1 MVRRKNDDNAKR
13 RQADMLDNRLR
24 ETIDPWLNRMGG
36 AIAARGV
43 KANSVTLLAFALG
56 MASAALIASG
66 YALPALALML
76 LSRLCD
82 GLDGAVARAT
92 KITDFGGYLDIVL
105 DFAFY
110 GAIPFA
116 FILADPEQNAVAG
129 ALVIFSFYVNAASF
143 LAFSA
148 IAARRLMQQSG
159 PLEKSLFFSV
169 GLAEATETYLF
180 FALVCLFPD
189 AFALLAFMF
198 AAIVFY
204 TALSRLWLASRLLR
218 DSDSART

>member
-1 MVRRKNDDNAKR
+1 MVRRKNDENEKH

-24 ETIDPWLNRMGG
+24 KTIDPWLNRMGG

-43 KANSVTLLAFALG
+43 NANSVTLLAFALG
-56 MASAALIASG
+56 MVSASLIVWG
-66 YALPALALML
+66 HYLPALALMVV
-76 LSRLCD
+76 SRLCD

-92 KITDFGGYLDIVL
+92 KTSDFGGYLDIVL

-116 FILADPEQNAVAG
+116 FILAEPAQNGVAG

-148 IAARRLMQQSG
+148 IAARRQMQQSG
-159 PLEKSLFFSV
+159 PVEKSLFFSV

-180 FALVCLFPD
+180 FALACLFPH
-189 AFALLAFMF
+189 AFPLLAFMF

-204 TALSRLWLASRLLR
+204 TALSRLWLASRLFR
-218 DSDSART
+218 